1 MQKSISNSRKKLLIV
16 FGLFFG
22 PLIIAMVWY
31 YGFGAAFLQRAATNH
46 APLVQPI
53 VTLRPFTN
61 LLLDQ
66 TQIDLDRLQGKW
78 TVLHRLGNTCEESCE
93 NALYNTRQT
102 RLALGRD
109 SNRVQRFLLGS
120 NVNLLEAAGAEH
132 ADLGLVLRIK
142 EGLDSQLMPVVES
155 MAMGQEDAL
164 LVDPLGNVM
173 MVIPADLNPSYL
185 LKDLKKLLKL
195 SKIG

>member
-1 MQKSISNSRKKLLIV
+1 MQQSIRNSRKKLLIV

-22 PLIIAMVWY
+22 PLIIALVWY
-31 YGFGAAFLQRAATNH
+31 YGFGAVFLKRAATNH
-46 APLVQPI
+46 APLVQPV
-53 VTLRPFTN
+53 VTLQPFTN

-66 TQIDLDRLQGKW
+66 TQLDLDRLKGKW
-78 TVLHRLGNTCEESCE
+78 TVLHRLGNSCADSCM

-102 RLALGRD
+102 RLALGKD
-109 SNRVQRFLLGS
+109 SNRVQRFLIGG
-120 NVNLLEAAGAEH
+120 NVNLLETAGADH
-132 ADLGLVLRIK
+132 ADLGLVLRING
-142 EGLDSQLMPVVES
+142 GLDSQLLPVVES
-155 MAMGQEDAL
+155 MVLGQDDAL

-173 MVIPADLNPSYL
+173 MVVPADLNPSYL

>member
-1 MQKSISNSRKKLLIV
+1 MQQTLRNSRKKLLIV

-22 PLIIAMVWY
+22 PLILALIWY
-31 YGFGAAFLQRAATNH
+31 YGFGAIFLQRAATNH
-46 APLVQPI
+46 APLVQPV
-53 VTLRPFTN
+53 VTLKPFTN
-61 LLLDQ
+61 LALDQ
-66 TQIDLDRLQGKW
+66 SQIDLEKLKGKW
-78 TVLHRLGNTCEESCE
+78 TVLHRLGQTCDESCTTS
-93 NALYNTRQT
+93 LYNTRQT
-102 RLALGRD
+102 RLALGKD

-120 NVNLLEAAGAEH
+120 NVNLLETSGVDH
-132 ADLGLVLRIK
+132 VDLGLLLRVAG
-142 EGLDSQLMPVVES
+142 GLDTQLKPVVES
-155 MAMGQEDAL
+155 MSMGPDDAL